1 MDNKLAEVEDLLEV
15 DDFIVRELESFLAG
29 LREQAMQLHPK
40 VSKEYIE
47 EVIDIT
53 LEESAEWEWN

>member
-1 MDNKLAEVEDLLEV
+1 MSEVEDLLAV
-15 DDFIVRELESFLAG
+15 DDFIAKELSEFLEG